1 MTTLL
6 CHAGW
11 LDPCEWDP
19 VRGQRNAGDLHK
31 DGTWSCMQGCRNR
44 ADVIVGARAQW
55 RLCESCAALPRF
67 RRYRIRT
74 PIVGAPRECPGF
86 EAPNSGGAP

>member
-1 MTTLL
+1 MTMLL
-6 CHAGW
+6 SRSGW
-11 LDPCEWDP
+11 RDPCEWDP
-19 VRGQRNAGDLHK
+19 ARGRPNAGTLLS

-67 RRYRIRT
+67 SRYRVRR
-74 PIVGAPRECPGF
+74 PIERA
-86 EAPNSGGAP
+86 GGDQ